1 MLMLKLALR
10 NVLRNR
16 RRTLLTLLSLG
27 GGYAL
32 MVLQLSVTEG
42 SYDQMLGTYTRDTTG
57 HVQITAT
64 GYVDTPRLY
73 DSLAVNDADL
83 NALSQQSGVVAV
95 TPRIESSALAYGETQ
110 SFPVEVLGID
120 PAREAALS
128 YLTDKISQGDYF
140 NAAPDAEG
148 YFTAMIGVT
157 VARQLKLGVGDELVL
172 VSQGADGSLAN
183 DLYRISA
190 IVGSGDSAEARR
202 VYLPLPAAQLF
213 YAMPGRVH
221 RVIVLGNDY
230 RRAAQLADR
239 LNGWAQTQWPAADVE
254 ATSWQVVAA
263 DFYRTMQ
270 ADKSGGQVTMII
282 LVFLVCV
289 GVLNTILMSVMERTG
304 EFGVLKAIGTAPG
317 RLFRLILLEAALLAL
332 MACVVAALIILP
344 INAWFTWVG
353 LEIEPIEFSGLLFTR
368 YVGQMSLYVFVQ
380 PALLVIVATLFVA
393 LWPAW
398 RAARLVPV
406 EAMQKL

>member
-16 RRTLLTLLSLG
+16 RRTVLTLLSLG

-57 HVQITAT
+57 HVQITAA
-64 GYVDTPRLY
+64 GYVETPRLY
-73 DSLAVNDADL
+73 DSLKLTSADL
-83 NALSQQSGVVAV
+83 DALTQVQGVMAV
-95 TPRIESSALAYGETQ
+95 TPRIESSALAYGESQ

-120 PAREAALS
+120 PEREAQLS
-128 YLTDKISQGDYF
+128 YLSDKISQGDYF
-140 NAAPDAEG
+140 SARPDSDG
-148 YFTAMIGVT
+148 YFTAMIGIT
-157 VARQLKLGVGDELVL
+157 VARQLKLGVGDELIL

-183 DLYRISA
+183 DLYRITA
-190 IVGSGDSAEARR
+190 IIGSGESAEARR
-202 VYLPLPAAQLF
+202 VYLPLAAAQQF

-221 RVIVLGNDY
+221 RLIVLGNDY
-230 RRAAQLADR
+230 RRASQLATR
-239 LNGWAQTQWPAADVE
+239 LNDWAQQRWPDAD
-254 ATSWQVVAA
+254 ASSWQVVAA

-270 ADKSGGQVTMII
+270 ADKSGGQVTMYI

-317 RLFRLILLEAALLAL
+317 RLFRLILLEAAVLALLA
-332 MACVVAALIILP
+332 CVLAMVIVLP

-353 LEIEPIEFSGLLFTR
+353 LEIEPIEFSGLVFTR
-368 YVGQMSLYVFVQ
+368 YVGQMSWYVFMQ
-380 PALLVIVATLFVA
+380 PAALVVIATLIVA

>member
-1 MLMLKLALR
+1 MLKLALR

-64 GYVDTPRLY
+64 GYVETPRLY
-73 DSLAVNDADL
+73 DSLALTNADL
-83 NALSQQSGVVAV
+83 DELSQQNGVVAV

-120 PAREAALS
+120 PQREAALS
-128 YLTDKISQGDYF
+128 YLTDKISRGDYF
-140 NAAPDAEG
+140 TAAPDADG
-148 YFTAMIGVT
+148 YFPAMIGVT
-157 VARQLKLGVGDELVL
+157 VARQLKLDVGGELVL

-183 DLYRISA
+183 DLYRITA
-190 IVGSGDSAEARR
+190 IVGSGDSVEARR
-202 VYLPLPAAQLF
+202 VYLPLQAAQLF
-213 YAMPGRVH
+213 YAMPGKVH
-221 RVIVLGNDY
+221 RIIVLGSDY
-230 RRAAQLADR
+230 RRAPQLATR
-239 LNGWAQTQWPAADVE
+239 LNEWTQAHWPAAEVE

-270 ADKSGGQVTMII
+270 ADKSGGQVTMLI

-317 RLFRLILLEAALLAL
+317 RLFRLILLEALLLAL
-332 MACVVAALIILP
+332 IACVVAMLIILP

-353 LEIEPIEFSGLLFTR
+353 LEIEPIEFSGLVFTR
-368 YVGQMSLYVFVQ
+368 YVGQMSLFVFAQ

-398 RAARLVPV
+398 RAAKLVPV
-406 EAMQKL
+406 EAMRKL